1 MYLVGSYWYGT
12 FKLRTGSVKVAHSA
26 FQTEMRRKKMQ
37 EDSQKILVDIK
48 MSVENYKGKKTMSF
62 SFL

>member
-1 MYLVGSYWYGT
+1 
-12 FKLRTGSVKVAHSA
+12 
-26 FQTEMRRKKMQ
+26 MQ